1 MSANVFLGQRDFV
14 DWIKDWKEHG
24 CPRFPIFHRPHSS
37 LTKKDINTSV
47 TEALAASSNAVE
59 RKIQQLQSQLELA
72 HQKSANDL
80 NTIHTSVTEA
90 LAASSN
96 AVERKIQ
103 QLQSQLELAHQKSAN
118 DSNTIQNLQE
128 QLKATKIDY
137 STTIKVLEEQQKASQ
152 IDYSTTIKVLEE
164 QRKAS
169 QIDHSTMIKV
179 LEEQRKASQIDHST
193 MIKVLKDTNH
203 QFLEHFSDF
212 QQKLHISHAAE
223 IAHLKELAQV

>member
-1 MSANVFLGQRDFV
+1 MSTNVFLGQRDFV
-14 DWIKDWKEHG
+14 DWIKDWIKHG
-24 CPRFPIFHRPHSS
+24 CPGFPIFHRPHSS
-37 LTKKDINTSV
+37 LTKKDIKTLI
-47 TEALAASSNAVE
+47 TEALAAN
-59 RKIQQLQSQLELA
+59 
-72 HQKSANDL
+72 
-80 NTIHTSVTEA
+80 
-90 LAASSN
+90 SN

-137 STTIKVLEEQQKASQ
+137 STTIKVLEEQRKASQ

-169 QIDHSTMIKV
+169 QIDHST
-179 LEEQRKASQIDHST
+179 T
-193 MIKVLKDTNH
+193 IKVLKDTNH
-203 QFLEHFSDF
+203 QFSEHFSDF

>member
-1 MSANVFLGQRDFV
+1 MSANVFLRQRDFV

-47 TEALAASSNAVE
+47 AEALAASSNAVE

-72 HQKSANDL
+72 HQKP
-80 NTIHTSVTEA
+80 
-90 LAASSN
+90 
-96 AVERKIQ
+96 
-103 QLQSQLELAHQKSAN
+103 AN

-137 STTIKVLEEQQKASQ
+137 STTIKVLEEQRKASQ
-152 IDYSTTIKVLEE
+152 IDY
-164 QRKAS
+164 
-169 QIDHSTMIKV
+169 
-179 LEEQRKASQIDHST
+179 ST

-203 QFLEHFSDF
+203 QFLEHFSNF
-212 QQKLHISHAAE
+212 QQKLHIFHAAE

>member
-24 CPRFPIFHRPHSS
+24 FPGFPIFHRPHSS

-47 TEALAASSNAVE
+47 TEALAASSDTI
-59 RKIQQLQSQLELA
+59 KKDIQQLQSQPELA
-72 HQKSANDL
+72 HQ
-80 NTIHTSVTEA
+80 
-90 LAASSN
+90 
-96 AVERKIQ
+96 
-103 QLQSQLELAHQKSAN
+103 QLQSKLELAHQKSAN

-137 STTIKVLEEQQKASQ
+137 SA
-152 IDYSTTIKVLEE
+152 TIKVLEE

-169 QIDHSTMIKV
+169 QTDYSATIKV
-179 LEEQRKASQIDHST
+179 LEEQRKASQTDYSAT
-193 MIKVLKDTNH
+193 IKVLKDTNH
-203 QFLEHFSDF
+203 QYLEHFSDF

>member
-24 CPRFPIFHRPHSS
+24 CPGFPIFHRPHSS

-47 TEALAASSNAVE
+47 TEALV
-59 RKIQQLQSQLELA
+59 
-72 HQKSANDL
+72 
-80 NTIHTSVTEA
+80 
-90 LAASSN
+90 ASSN

-137 STTIKVLEEQQKASQ
+137 STMIKVLEKQQKASQIDYSTTIKVLEEQRKASQ

-179 LEEQRKASQIDHST
+179 L
-193 MIKVLKDTNH
+193 KDTNH
-203 QFLEHFSDF
+203 QFSEHFSDF